1 MPERSCTDLV
11 LFRPGKNTGTS
22 AERSSMPGPTRRVHI
37 VDADGK
43 PQHSVVSSVSRS
55 PSRQG
60 RQSSSSQS
68 TTNPAPR
75 YRPLQAA
82 AGSRAP
88 PRSSSYHRP
97 SVKGKEPSPFWRQHR
112 RPTSGRNRDDSPGV
126 GPSRQHTWNQESSQP
141 NDKMHSSP
149 NNATYGSY
157 DYIAGTYRRPKFHE
171 MVPGMVPPDYHP
183 PGPFMNMNSYSS
195 MPGRA
200 CGMPPPPVEPAH
212 MPYMSSQALPRVPPP
227 PPPPEAT
234 SSLSPDKNRESEE
247 IESLRKELAKVKEDQ
262 RAREERQR
270 QEEFEKRVQEEAEKH
285 MKQRMEEIRLAQE
298 AARKDLEEAKAQ
310 IEKAA
315 REAIEAERQAEE
327 QRRVQER
334 EELEECQRIARA
346 KLEAEIRARAEWE
359 QLKEQEAHRLRM
371 DAEAKVE
378 ARLAYEQEERRR
390 IQEEEEEKERV
401 RQQIRDEVRLEFM
414 KRERR
419 YISSSSETESFSS
432 RSSLSSSY
440 LSLSTTSRSRSTSS
454 KVSARLKAP
463 SCSSCRATKALSIGS
478 SDNVKALNLQTS
490 DDGVAGSTEGGDKR
504 KNATVDPFMYLEM
517 TSTPPPPNLK
527 TKDIETQDPY
537 WAWEHYSSTLPSG
550 SIPGDPGY
558 TYADL
563 ENHALQEGQLA
574 PDDDESES
582 SSSTG
587 TDSDDNGS
595 SLGIGGIFEHEASDD
610 EGSDAGTVIAAFD
623 NPRHTPSVVR
633 DDDARTKG
641 KEVFSVQ
648 GTQAERLSNPEVGSP
663 RYGNIR
669 FPSTRSSD
677 QNRPKTQELPLKIPA
692 QEEATLPAAL
702 VQYLITEGN
711 EEQQQVALEEF
722 QEEIDNGDGGAN
734 LRSRPQQPTMS
745 QAVPERAKNAF
756 LADPQ
761 SIAYSLRTNSSR
773 DSPLLPLLAKHI
785 SDFEEESSQRNRS
798 SNSCRVPLQSQ
809 DMKGSDGSFRPILQE
824 CDYSNWTGEGNP
836 NLLFPYYLGNQGRQA
851 TSSFDLR
858 QVRSTRASSSVSSEY
873 QTEVPMALVP
883 CIMVPLNMIQSAMQ
897 GPMFYPGAMPRQ
909 DR

>member
-1 MPERSCTDLV
+1 
-11 LFRPGKNTGTS
+11 
-22 AERSSMPGPTRRVHI
+22 
-37 VDADGK
+37 
-43 PQHSVVSSVSRS
+43 
-55 PSRQG
+55 
-60 RQSSSSQS
+60 
-68 TTNPAPR
+68 
-75 YRPLQAA
+75 
-82 AGSRAP
+82 
-88 PRSSSYHRP
+88 
-97 SVKGKEPSPFWRQHR
+97 
-112 RPTSGRNRDDSPGV
+112 
-126 GPSRQHTWNQESSQP
+126 
-141 NDKMHSSP
+141 
-149 NNATYGSY
+149 
-157 DYIAGTYRRPKFHE
+157 
-171 MVPGMVPPDYHP
+171 
-183 PGPFMNMNSYSS
+183 
-195 MPGRA
+195 
-200 CGMPPPPVEPAH
+200 

-440 LSLSTTSRSRSTSS
+440 LSLSTTSRT
-454 KVSARLKAP
+454 RLKAP